1 MFRTSEKF
9 TTLAYFLTK
18 TTMTAKA
25 TTSST
30 AKGQEDKG
38 KEQQEENKKNNK
50 FTEKK
55 QHTHTEET
63 RRIKEGKRRNR
74 IRQKKVTQ

>member
-38 KEQQEENKKNNK
+38 KEQEENKKNNK